1 MLGKQ
6 TIKKKPWK
14 FHVIFWNKSCFAL
27 VSDTAAKDIF
37 PKCVTNS
44 QTHVSHTPQ
53 NITAQQHGIGFGD
66 GNFSH
71 IVIIS
76 NPNLSRVLLL
86 GDRRKVS
93 RSLQKTNLSHEGSI
107 FLRRKKSDAKQQTR
121 LFLFF
126 TQTLQELRML
136 SSVTLNCQVTKIV
149 WIQVLNC
156 PNCNQCL
163 KCHKSPGL
171 SFQLSKWQ
179 KQLSELWKLSSIV
192 AHCQNCKKNCQ
203 NSRNCQNVS
212 KLSTKIK
219 IVVSCQNC
227 QKLSWLLKKVTY
239 WAVVDS

>member
-1 MLGKQ
+1 MHIT
-6 TIKKKPWK
+6 TIKMNKEFVKTDKIGPILASSPSHIQKWANFLRWK
-14 FHVIFWNKSCFAL
+14 FSWVAQIAFAL

-93 RSLQKTNLSHEGSI
+93 GSLQKTNLSHEGSI

-163 KCHKSPGL
+163 KYKFSRIFFAIIKMLNCL
-171 SFQLSKWQ
+171 NFQKT
-179 KQLSELWKLSSIV
+179 
-192 AHCQNCKKNCQ
+192 N
-203 NSRNCQNVS
+203 
-212 KLSTKIK
+212 
-219 IVVSCQNC
+219 
-227 QKLSWLLKKVTY
+227 
-239 WAVVDS
+239 